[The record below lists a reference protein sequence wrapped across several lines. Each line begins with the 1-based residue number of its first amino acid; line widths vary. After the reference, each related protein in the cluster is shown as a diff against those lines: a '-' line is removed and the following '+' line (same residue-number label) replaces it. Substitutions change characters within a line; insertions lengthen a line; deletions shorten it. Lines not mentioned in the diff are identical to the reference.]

1 MSEEDTQPM
10 RILIVASSSPH
21 TKEALHFGAQLS
33 RRTSEPFTLLC
44 VGRTRPA
51 QGRLGKELAR
61 LRQLLEPG
69 SAYVHSKVRFGRLA
83 EQILREAEEEA
94 YDLIIIGERL
104 RPSGVLAR
112 LFGSAV
118 CTVAERAPCPV
129 LVVKGQVRPLR
140 RLLLCDSG
148 VLSPPLLDRFTARLR
163 PLLDA
168 QQEMT
173 ILHVMSQMS
182 AGPGVR
188 GEQLRAD
195 AEELMS
201 EHSPEGQ
208 LLERNLDILE
218 GSDLNAQPKVRH
230 GLVVDEILEEA
241 GSGDYDLVVIGAH
254 PDEGWRRILLD
265 DLAHRLLVRLKR
277 PVLVVR

>member
-1 MSEEDTQPM
+1 
-10 RILIVASSSPH
+10 
-21 TKEALHFGAQLS
+21 
-33 RRTSEPFTLLC
+33 
-44 VGRTRPA
+44 
-51 QGRLGKELAR
+51 
-61 LRQLLEPG
+61 
-69 SAYVHSKVRFGRLA
+69 
-83 EQILREAEEEA
+83 
-94 YDLIIIGERL
+94 
-104 RPSGVLAR
+104 
-112 LFGSAV
+112 
-118 CTVAERAPCPV
+118 
-129 LVVKGQVRPLR
+129 
-140 RLLLCDSG
+140 
-148 VLSPPLLDRFTARLR
+148 
-163 PLLDA
+163 
-168 QQEMT
+168 EMT

>member
-1 MSEEDTQPM
+1 
-10 RILIVASSSPH
+10 
-21 TKEALHFGAQLS
+21 
-33 RRTSEPFTLLC
+33 
-44 VGRTRPA
+44 
-51 QGRLGKELAR
+51 
-61 LRQLLEPG
+61 LLEPG
-69 SAYVHSKVRFGRLA
+69 SDHVHSKVRFGRLA
-83 EQILREAEEEA
+83 EQVLREAEEED

-104 RPSGVLAR
+104 RPSGVLRR

-118 CTVAERAPCPV
+118 WTVAERASCPV
-129 LVVKGQVRPLR
+129 LIVKGQARPLR

-148 VLSPPLLDRFTARLR
+148 VLSPPLLDRFTARLA
-163 PLLDA
+163 PLLCA
-168 QQEMT
+168 EQKIT

-182 AGPGVR
+182 AGPGVP

-201 EHSPEGQ
+201 KHSPEGQ
-208 LLERNLDILE
+208 LLEHDLDVLE

-265 DLAHRLLVRLKR
+265 DLAHRLLIRLNR